1 MQTDFYFTL
10 GNGFSIRIARL
21 AALPHAK
28 IQGMSQGITYR
39 PDIDGLR
46 AIAVL
51 AVMFYHL
58 QSNWLPGGFIGV
70 DIFFVISG
78 FVVSASITKLD
89 SRNFWSFSAQFYAR
103 RLARI
108 VPALVL
114 VLCVSSLAAT
124 LLIPRAWLSEL
135 SNETALYAFWG
146 LSNWRLQT
154 NTDLY
159 FAPRAELNPFT
170 QTWSLGVEEQFYLIA
185 PILFYLWVRGQHL
198 QDSRMQRGALLILGI
213 FGVVSLLACAWL
225 TASQPTIAFY
235 SIVTRF
241 WELALGALL
250 FLWSTQLYSVG
261 HRSARTAMISK
272 ILPWLGFVLIGL
284 ACLASQPAH
293 FPWPWAL
300 LACVGTLC
308 ILGGAD
314 VNTMHPLR
322 KALALPPWVWIGRRS
337 YSLYLWHWPVF
348 VLMRWTVGLESA
360 LQLGFA
366 LGLTVVLAM
375 ASYRFVEQPI
385 RHHRLV
391 QQGSRAAVI
400 FSLLVVVFISFIGTL
415 ALFTNHARVSL
426 SQVSRHAN
434 DWHPGSLRSL
444 ATHEPNCTMT
454 QDIEPFHG
462 GTQRIIQAKA
472 CQRTPTTQTI
482 YLLGDSH
489 AGALIPLFEEL
500 GAQFGFTIRV
510 FSFQGKIATPYAC
523 SYLDLQAPMHV
534 GRAPG
539 CLPFNEAVR
548 DYVNTHAKASDLI
561 VLASLRM
568 PRYGDQWASFGIRDM
583 VATINTP
590 IAKDLRLQAAAEI
603 KVWLE
608 PLLDSGAHAI
618 FMAPSPVFQA
628 PVFRCADWFNAN
640 NPICVGQNR
649 QPRAD
654 LEALRKP
661 ILQAMEGPV
670 QQHPRVLIWD
680 PMPTLCN
687 EKNCEALLNGRPL
700 FFDGDHLSN
709 YGNFILYPH
718 FLEWLRQNRLLQPN
732 G

>member
-1 MQTDFYFTL
+1 
-10 GNGFSIRIARL
+10 
-21 AALPHAK
+21 
-28 IQGMSQGITYR
+28 MSQGITYR

-51 AVMFYHL
+51 AVLIYHL
-58 QSNWLPGGFIGV
+58 QSSWLPGGFIGV

-89 SRNFWSFSAQFYAR
+89 TRNFWSFSAQFYAR

-108 VPALVL
+108 VPALVI

-124 LLIPRAWLSEL
+124 LFIPRAWLSEL

-154 NTDLY
+154 NTDVY

-185 PILFYLWVRGQHL
+185 PILFYLWVRGQNP
-198 QDSRMQRGALLILGI
+198 QNPRMQQGALLIFTI
-213 FGVVSLLACAWL
+213 FGVVSLLACAWF

-250 FLWSTQLYSVG
+250 CLGSTHQFSKLNQSV
-261 HRSARTAMISK
+261 RTEVIGK
-272 ILPWLGFVLIGL
+272 ILPWLGLFLIGL
-284 ACLASQPAH
+284 ACLASQPVL

-300 LACVGTLC
+300 VACVGTLC
-308 ILGGAD
+308 ILGGIQ

-322 KALALPPWVWIGRRS
+322 KALALPPWVWIGKRS

-348 VLMRWTVGLESA
+348 VLMRWTIGLESP

-366 LGLTVVLAM
+366 LGLTLLLAM
-375 ASYRFVEQPI
+375 TTYRFVEQPI

-391 QQGSRAAVI
+391 QNRSRAAVI
-400 FSLLVVVFISFIGTL
+400 SGLLVMVFIGFISTL
-415 ALFTNHARVSL
+415 ALFANHASVSL

-444 ATHEPNCTMT
+444 ATNQPSCTMT
-454 QDIEPFHG
+454 QVIEPFHG
-462 GTQRIIQAKA
+462 GTQRIIQAKE
-472 CQRTPTTQTI
+472 CQSTPTTQTI

-523 SYLDLQAPMHV
+523 SYLDLQAPMHF

-539 CLPFNEAVR
+539 CLTFNEAVR
-548 DYVNTHAKASDLI
+548 DYVSTHARSNDLI

-568 PRYGDQWASFGIRDM
+568 PRYGDQWASFGIHDM
-583 VATINTP
+583 AATINTP
-590 IAKDLRLQAAAEI
+590 IAQDLRLQAAAEI
-603 KVWLE
+603 NVWLK
-608 PLLDSGAHAI
+608 PLLQSGAHTI
-618 FMAPSPVFQA
+618 FIAPSPVFRA

-649 QPRAD
+649 QTRAD
-654 LEALRKP
+654 LETLRKP
-661 ILQAMEGPV
+661 ILQAMEVPA
-670 QQHPRVLIWD
+670 QQIPGVLIWD
-680 PMPTLCN
+680 PLPSLCN

-709 YGNFILYPH
+709 YGNLILYPN
-718 FLEWLRQNRLLQPN
+718 FLEWLRRNRLLQPN
-732 G
+732 S